1 LGAPQAGRGR
11 RRRGRQEGQAGA
23 FRGLSGTAPG
33 GTGSA
38 ESPEREPVGAL
49 TVVGT
54 GIDVTSQLTPGAQ
67 AAIEAADEVLYLV
80 ADPIAALRLE
90 ALNPTARSLDSL
102 YEAGKDRHR
111 TYEEMADAFL
121 APARS
126 GLRSC
131 AVLYGHPGV
140 FGLPAHAAVAQA
152 RAEGIPARMLPAVSA
167 LDCLFAD
174 LGVDPGDT
182 GLQCYEA
189 TYFLERRPPVDLDA
203 ALVLLQ
209 VGMIGERGGD
219 PTPAAAGRF
228 RELAEQLEALYGAG
242 REAVVYTASPY
253 PGAAPGI
260 VRFPLGE
267 PDPPA
272 PDLAATLCIAGR

>member
-1 LGAPQAGRGR
+1 M
-11 RRRGRQEGQAGA
+11 
-23 FRGLSGTAPG
+23 
-33 GTGSA
+33 
-38 ESPEREPVGAL
+38 
-49 TVVGT
+49 
-54 GIDVTSQLTPGAQ
+54 
-67 AAIEAADEVLYLV
+67 LYLV

-90 ALNPTARSLDSL
+90 ALNPSARSLDSM

-140 FGLPAHAAVAQA
+140 FGLPAHAALAQA
-152 RAEGIPARMLPAVSA
+152 RAEGISARMLPAVSA

-174 LGVDPGDT
+174 LGVDPGDS
-182 GLQCYEA
+182 GMLCYEA
-189 TYFLERRPPVDLDA
+189 TYFLERTPPVDLDA
-203 ALVLLQ
+203 TLVLLQ

-219 PTPAAAGRF
+219 PTPDAAGRF
-228 RELAEQLEALYGAG
+228 RELVDRLETLYGAAT
-242 REAVVYTASPY
+242 EAVLYTASPY
-253 PGAAPGI
+253 PGAMPGI